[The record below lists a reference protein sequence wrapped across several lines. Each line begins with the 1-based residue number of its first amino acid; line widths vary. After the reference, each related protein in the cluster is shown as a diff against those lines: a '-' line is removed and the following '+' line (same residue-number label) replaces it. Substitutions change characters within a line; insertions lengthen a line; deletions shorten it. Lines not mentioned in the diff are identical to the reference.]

1 MSKWTTEFGC
11 PTTRFVI
18 DGPHLQGQ
26 AQVFHT
32 WISNKFRGTFFKK
45 EASRI
50 LTDESPKWPGETHLS
65 LTEPD
70 TESNGPARPSKAACF
85 FFCATFD

>member
-1 MSKWTTEFGC
+1 MKGHITHKKTSGGRWEQNLIVANMSKWTTEFGC

-50 LTDESPKWPGETHLS
+50 LTDESPKWPGETHL
-65 LTEPD
+65 LD
-70 TESNGPARPSKAACF
+70 LG
-85 FFCATFD
+85 